1 MGCQGQGRLP
11 GRGDILLIHLYLF
24 SQSLLR
30 ARHGVRHGGQSC
42 EDVISSVSFL
52 ETYSVCVCTRVC
64 VCVCVCERERER
76 ERERDR
82 KRARNRIIK

>member
-52 ETYSVCVCTRVC
+52 ETYSVCVCTRVR
-64 VCVCVCERERER
+64 VCVCER

>member
-11 GRGDILLIHLYLF
+11 ERGDILLIHLHLF
-24 SQSLLR
+24 SQSLLL

-52 ETYSVCVCTRVC
+52 ETYNVCVCAH
-64 VCVCVCERERER
+64 VCVCERERER
-76 ERERDR
+76 EIEREQETE
-82 KRARNRIIK
+82 